1 MNPAELYTNPDE
13 MPVWLALL
21 LFAGLVAIYF
31 WQVGRARGAK
41 ADVATRVST
50 AYAGRG
56 LTEPNVTSKAA
67 AKRER
72 DELDEFCAEI
82 VEHPETV
89 PECVREAQRIV
100 ESMLSGDDG
109 VVEPR
114 VMSEAVVNR
123 ARDDGTGRS
132 VTQRIKE
139 IKQPR
144 GGYINPRTMLHEVS
158 LGTRPPHDLKEENVS
173 PGLVGTVVDYLTRF
187 MCGTPVAEAFSVSL
201 AGAHL
206 LDKILA
212 SMGEKPY
219 ALAQARELAA
229 HVTGLDDASITAA
242 CRLVG
247 FDTVYRAGP
256 QTYRPVDGIIPN
268 RATIENIRTMVG
280 SGITFFAEY
289 GPVTHDGITFKGGYT
304 GLVSYGDGDFM
315 TRDAVWDFKCSVKPP
330 TSGHTL
336 QVAMYWLLGL
346 HSVHAEEYRAIKRLG
361 FFNPRLGS
369 VYTVNVADIPAET
382 LHEIETTV
390 IGYGIPEYGE
400 DKPLF

>member
-1 MNPAELYTNPDE
+1 MNPNDDECYLDIDELYTDVNGRPLS
-13 MPVWLALL
+13 PQVV
-21 LFAGLVAIYF
+21 AGI
-31 WQVGRARGAK
+31 
-41 ADVATRVST
+41 
-50 AYAGRG
+50 
-56 LTEPNVTSKAA
+56 
-67 AKRER
+67 
-72 DELDEFCAEI
+72 
-82 VEHPETV
+82 
-89 PECVREAQRIV
+89 REAQRIV
-100 ESMLSGDDG
+100 DSMLSGNDG
-109 VVEPR
+109 VVKPR
-114 VMSEAVVNR
+114 VMSEAVVKR
-123 ARDDGTGRS
+123 AREDGTGRS

-139 IKQPR
+139 IKQSR

-158 LGTRPPHDLKEENVS
+158 FGMRPPHDLKEENVR

-187 MCGTPVAEAFSVSL
+187 MCGTPVVEAFSVSL

-212 SMGEKPY
+212 SIGEKPF
-219 ALAQARELAA
+219 ALAQARELAT
-229 HVTGLDDASITAA
+229 HVTGLDDASIIAA
-242 CRLVG
+242 CRLAG
-247 FDTVYRAGP
+247 FDTVYRAGL

-268 RATIENIRTMVG
+268 RATIEDIRTMVD
-280 SGITFFAEY
+280 SGVRFFAEY

-336 QVAMYWLLGL
+336 QVVMYWLLGL